1 MNLHLFGVILGQFKP
16 FVNLQFNGLSI
27 FSRKLYEG
35 ENFSEYQQLQLI
47 RLRGNFAKNLS
58 CVKTSVSV
66 KKYHRSDIL
75 KKKKKSGKR
84 SHEELTFLLWLLA
97 FFVPPKD

>member
-75 KKKKKSGKR
+75 KKKKNPANDRTKS
-84 SHEELTFLLWLLA
+84 LP
-97 FFVPPKD
+97 FFYGS